1 MRHIGVDLSRN
12 KFTACFLEAD
22 DSYSLTTFPMVP
34 EGLEAFRAQLHGDD
48 RLAVEA
54 GQNTYFFHRQVQAA
68 VAEVVLVATHKFAV
82 IAQSKQKTDRNDA
95 VVLARFLKLGCLP
108 MVTMPEERIREL
120 RNLFTAR
127 DTLVKMALPSDGR
140 EARGASPRTEE
151 SVHCAG
157 NARQDGPTAQ
167 MRRARGA
174 DSKRR
179 VQQSLR
185 LCLPRRP
192 CAPSTA
198 DWAWSRGPSYP
209 GHGAPWTRTNRGRDR
224 STGTVHHSTW
234 SELARAEAPSSGPRF
249 WIDRCDRRAS

>member
-1 MRHIGVDLSRN
+1 VRHIGVDLSRN
-12 KFTACFLEAD
+12 KFTACFLEED
-22 DSYSLTTFPMVP
+22 DSYSVATFPLVP
-34 EGLEAFRAQLHGDD
+34 EGLEAFRARLHGDD

-54 GQNTYFFHRQVQAA
+54 GQNTYFFFGQVQAA

-127 DTLVKMALPSDGR
+127 DTLVKMARQLKCVGHAALIRNGVFSKRSDF
-140 EARGASPRTEE
+140 AS
-151 SVHCAG
+151 HAG
-157 NARQDGPTAQ
+157 
-167 MRRARGA
+167 RARLAQLTGLGPA
-174 DSKRR
+174 D
-179 VQQSLR
+179 R
-185 LCLPRRP
+185 LILDM
-192 CAPSTA
+192 AL
-198 DWAWSRGPSYP
+198 
-209 GHGAPWTRTNRGRDR
+209 PWTRTDRGRDR

-234 SELARAEAPSSGPRF
+234 SELARAEAPSSDPRF